1 MQNSFLPSHEACVL
15 QKSQN
20 DVLRLPKNWE
30 NQWEARG
37 CSHPI
42 LKSVTK
48 VIEWIWRSA
57 NDLPLYLYLVNLT
70 NYSANSCC
78 SIMAWLFQENEGAGS
93 KVAEEGGALARR
105 RPALQIPAVYE
116 FHAPMTMQQSKG
128 RKTRNGAKNHQRKR
142 CSRSHMAGEVKGGYL
157 PQKPLVTACSFSE
170 MPINKATVQ
179 PDSLFLLLCLLR
191 ARSEHHITLQDYQ
204 SITMQRG
211 IRTFKDWQFCNFE
224 RWNDLQ
230 NLHVNHVRWG
240 QIRCWNV
247 PFALCCPHAW
257 NWGLLISLLIWDC
270 PWMRYFGE
278 KNGWT
283 QRASWEQICKTLGD
297 QLGN

>member
-1 MQNSFLPSHEACVL
+1 M
-15 QKSQN
+15 
-20 DVLRLPKNWE
+20 
-30 NQWEARG
+30 
-37 CSHPI
+37 
-42 LKSVTK
+42 
-48 VIEWIWRSA
+48 
-57 NDLPLYLYLVNLT
+57 LPLTCGGRGEGRLT
-70 NYSANSCC
+70 
-78 SIMAWLFQENEGAGS
+78 
-93 KVAEEGGALARR
+93 
-105 RPALQIPAVYE
+105 
-116 FHAPMTMQQSKG
+116 
-128 RKTRNGAKNHQRKR
+128 
-142 CSRSHMAGEVKGGYL
+142 
-157 PQKPLVTACSFSE
+157 QKPPVTACSFSE
-170 MPINKATVQ
+170 MPINKETVQ

-191 ARSEHHITLQDYQ
+191 ARSEHHITMQDYQ

-230 NLHVNHVRWG
+230 KLHVNHVRWG

-247 PFALCCPHAW
+247 PFALYCPHAW
-257 NWGLLISLLIWDC
+257 NWGLLISLLIWDRR